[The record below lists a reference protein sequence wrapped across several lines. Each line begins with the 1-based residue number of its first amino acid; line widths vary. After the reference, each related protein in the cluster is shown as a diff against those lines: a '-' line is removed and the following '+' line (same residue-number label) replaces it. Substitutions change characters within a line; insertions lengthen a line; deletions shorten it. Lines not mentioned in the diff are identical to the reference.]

1 MMLNEGFLSQL
12 FPKAA
17 MTTLNGV
24 EGWFIGEDFF
34 PKSVIEDTIVDG
46 HFERIGMDN
55 LSENIIK

>member
-1 MMLNEGFLSQL
+1 
-12 FPKAA
+12 